1 VIADAVGHVA
11 KEALR
16 LAHGRG
22 VDVVHDGSGPVTFRR
37 LLDAVGRA
45 GTLCR
50 CGAVRCG
57 AQELMRLP
65 RSIKIGYVVCA
76 DHISTPDS
84 LRKYP
89 ALLFEWLLKGN

>member
-1 VIADAVGHVA
+1 MPWGMS
-11 KEALR
+11 LR
-16 LAHGRG
+16 RRFALAHGRG

-76 DHISTPDS
+76 DHISTPDL

-89 ALLFEWLLKGN
+89 APPFGWLLKGN